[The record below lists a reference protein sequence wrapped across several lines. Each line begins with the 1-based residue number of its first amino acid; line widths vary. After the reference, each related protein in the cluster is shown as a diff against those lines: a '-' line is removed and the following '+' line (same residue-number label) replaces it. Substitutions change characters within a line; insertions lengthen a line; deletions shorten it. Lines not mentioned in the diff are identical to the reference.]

1 MTERPSGSA
10 PGDRDP
16 WAAPEDGAARDGDRA
31 PDRETGQGADRGTNP
46 AAGPDL
52 TKGPTRGAGAVPPGA
67 GPGTHDLPTMTS
79 LPSAGPTPVAGTGA
93 GAGAGAVPPPPTAPG
108 GPGRS
113 MGTPY
118 GTRGTADLY
127 GAYTPESG
135 YQAPRPVAPPVHPQ
149 LPVFPE
155 SFGWSTPEAKQNT
168 MGTASL
174 VLGICSVVMFCV
186 VGLNLVL
193 GVLAVVFGVLGR
205 KRVRRGEADNGSQ
218 ATAGLVLGVIGTAAG
233 LLLAG
238 AIFWA
243 DSESSSYEER
253 SAATAVV
260 TVAADTTGPAASG
273 R

>member
-1 MTERPSGSA
+1 MTERPSGNA
-10 PGDRDP
+10 PEDRDP
-16 WAAPEDGAARDGDRA
+16 WAVPEDGTARDGDRA
-31 PDRETGQGADRGTNP
+31 PDRGAGQSADRGT
-46 AAGPDL
+46 GPNL
-52 TKGPTRGAGAVPPGA
+52 TKRPTDGGAVPPGA
-67 GPGTHDLPTMTS
+67 GTGPHDLPTMTS
-79 LPSAGPTPVAGTGA
+79 LPSAGPAPVAGTGA
-93 GAGAGAVPPPPTAPG
+93 GAGSGAGAVPPPTAPG
-108 GPGRS
+108 GPGRF
-113 MGTPY
+113 MGGTPY
-118 GTRGTADLY
+118 DTRGTADLY
-127 GAYTPESG
+127 GAYTPDSG

-186 VGLNLVL
+186 FGLNLVL

-238 AIFWA
+238 AVFWA
-243 DSESSSYEER
+243 GSDSGSSYDER
-253 SAATAVV
+253 SAATTVV
-260 TVAADTTGPAASG
+260 TVAADAADTSASG